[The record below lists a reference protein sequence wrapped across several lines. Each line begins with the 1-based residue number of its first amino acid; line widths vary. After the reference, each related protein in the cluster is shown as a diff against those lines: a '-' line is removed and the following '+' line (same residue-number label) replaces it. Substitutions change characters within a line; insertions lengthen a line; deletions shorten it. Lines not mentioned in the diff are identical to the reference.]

1 MASPQD
7 WADRARA
14 SLLLFL
20 VLAQASLGW
29 MVRQQPGWL
38 PFHLLLGLTLLLP
51 VAMHVGLRAAFA
63 EATPSRVP
71 SLLVAV
77 LVFVQLVVGGL
88 GYLVP
93 SSIQAGRFTGS
104 LDRGLVLLHWIVGI
118 AVVLASFALVA
129 STWRPT
135 SVRMAARAPAD
146 ST

>member
-1 MASPQD
+1 MARPQD
-7 WADRARA
+7 WADRVRA

-20 VLAQASLGW
+20 VLAQGSLGW
-29 MVRQQPGWL
+29 MVRQHPGWL

-63 EATPSRVP
+63 EVTASRVP
-71 SLLVAV
+71 SLVAAL
-77 LVFVQLVVGGL
+77 LVFAQLVVGGF

-118 AVVLASFALVA
+118 ALVLASLALVA
-129 STWRPT
+129 STWRPIGEPT
-135 SVRMAARAPAD
+135 PTRAPAD